1 MFKTHHALLLQL
13 SEISETP
20 CKGCFYSLF
29 HYASLRPTI
38 QGRSSTQ
45 QLINTRSHKWRTQ
58 SVRFINKSVPSV
70 QCVVLGAPLRS
81 GPDEDALNEPYVQG
95 GLGEV
100 GSAGAR
106 LNLEGCLLGFMCFF
120 LGGWEGWVGGGYG
133 LAPSALVSACHI
145 KTVPLGGRWN
155 PVLCCKR
162 TVRPSL
168 WRLSGLVPE
177 SCVHAVIL
185 TSHLT
190 LSNPLPPVAALG
202 FLNGN
207 DCETTTTVHKHT
219 RTNTHTHGTEWTLHI
234 RAPAGR
240 SLL

>member
-1 MFKTHHALLLQL
+1 MFKIHHALLLQL

-100 GSAGAR
+100 GSAGTR
-106 LNLEGCLLGFMCFF
+106 LNLEGCFAGFYVFF
-120 LGGWEGWVGGGYG
+120 SRRMRGVGGGWIWACSQHPG
-133 LAPSALVSACHI
+133 LCLPHKDCSF
-145 KTVPLGGRWN
+145 RWKVK
-155 PVLCCKR
+155 PGIVL
-162 TVRPSL
+162 
-168 WRLSGLVPE
+168 
-177 SCVHAVIL
+177 
-185 TSHLT
+185 
-190 LSNPLPPVAALG
+190 
-202 FLNGN
+202 
-207 DCETTTTVHKHT
+207 
-219 RTNTHTHGTEWTLHI
+219 
-234 RAPAGR
+234 
-240 SLL
+240 